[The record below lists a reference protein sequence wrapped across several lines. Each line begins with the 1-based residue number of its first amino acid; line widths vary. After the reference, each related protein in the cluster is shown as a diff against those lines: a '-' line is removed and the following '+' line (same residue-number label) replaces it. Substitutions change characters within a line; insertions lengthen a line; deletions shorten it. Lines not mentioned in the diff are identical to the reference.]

1 MKIEQY
7 WGILYAIMKSLGVK
21 ELEIDKKYFEIDINK
36 FVNMYYHDTLN
47 GNIKV
52 ELREKNNEVEEE
64 KKIPVKLETY
74 KENDDEDY
82 YANILKVS
90 KNGEYEIDE
99 ATSVIVDKINEV
111 IDYLNS
117 KGE

>member
-7 WGILYAIMKSLGVK
+7 WGIIYAIMKSLGVN

-52 ELREKNNEVEEE
+52 ELREKNNEAEIIKEK
-64 KKIPVKLETY
+64 KKIPEKLVG
-74 KENDDEDY
+74 EDKGHY
-82 YANILKVS
+82 IDYSVCNIV
-90 KNGEYEIDE
+90 E
-99 ATSVIVDKINEV
+99 KINEI

-117 KGE
+117 KGDE

>member
-7 WGILYAIMKSLGVK
+7 WGIIYAIMKSLGVN

-52 ELREKNNEVEEE
+52 ELREKNNEAEIIKEK
-64 KKIPVKLETY
+64 KKIPEKLTPTSL
-74 KENDDEDY
+74 KGIDNLDEK
-82 YANILKVS
+82 I
-90 KNGEYEIDE
+90 EIAHID
-99 ATSVIVDKINEV
+99 TISVIETLNQL